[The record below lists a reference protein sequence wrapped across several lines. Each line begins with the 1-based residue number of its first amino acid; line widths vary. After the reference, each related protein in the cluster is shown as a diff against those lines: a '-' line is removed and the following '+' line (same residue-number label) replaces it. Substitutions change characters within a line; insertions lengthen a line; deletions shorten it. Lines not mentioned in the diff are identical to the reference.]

1 MCVCVCVCVC
11 VGVWVCV
18 CGCVYV
24 CVGVVCVCECVCLSV
39 CCVLF
44 ISVLIRRKKAQC
56 GSYLPGNSTGVSC
69 FSLCCWFDF
78 FLKMCDEKF
87 NGCYSSVEKD

>member
-1 MCVCVCVCVC
+1 MCVC
-11 VGVWVCV
+11 VWVCV

-56 GSYLPGNSTGVSC
+56 GSYRTVTRLR
-69 FSLCCWFDF
+69 SLG
-78 FLKMCDEKF
+78 FLF
-87 NGCYSSVEKD
+87 VVGLNIY